1 MTRWDWYQST
11 VLVSDPQD
19 SGLVDVL
26 LKHWPLSD
34 WAPARNQN
42 GYLYGGQIIRGDR
55 TLCLVCWGGNTG
67 VNCKSSSD
75 ESPVLAEALREF
87 GKPHLPTRV
96 DSCIDWQNPDL
107 FDSLSGALIK
117 FAQDNR
123 LTINQ
128 QGDWIRGEARTL
140 YVGSKD
146 SPVRLVVYEKGY
158 EQGLDAPKDW
168 VRMEVRIRPKREHR
182 SAVAL
187 WEPDQ
192 AFQASWVPDALQ
204 CLGWSDLRKLSVGT
218 VWKRSDAER
227 ARYALIKQYGSTL
240 ASWAD
245 ELGSWEI
252 LAAELGRLVG
262 SGSKSSGVVL
272 HPHFGATNC
281 TTDGQNGSVNLDSAS
296 GRLGA
301 TTVSDDA

>member
-11 VLVSDPQD
+11 VLVQDPQD

-107 FDSLSGALIK
+107 FDSLSGSLIK

-252 LAAELGRLVG
+252 LAVELGRLVG
-262 SGSKSSGVVL
+262 SGGKSSGVVL
-272 HPHFGATNC
+272 HPHFAAINDG
-281 TTDGQNGSVNLDSAS
+281 DGQENLDSAS